1 MSNSSEPADVPIS
14 WANVKML
21 FSDGF
26 SSESS
31 TPTAN
36 TKNLSTACDMKVLPI
51 ILRQPYFKLRYDY
64 GLETAGTLLL
74 IAIIVALL
82 PTRQSTHSF
91 EPPNPIKW
99 PAYESLV
106 NFADS
111 TESLYE
117 FSLESI
123 HWFLLRN
130 VCYDPQS
137 ASFTLF
143 SNIDADHL
151 SRLQSLLPI
160 PITHSPNHLSE
171 FARRAGENVETGNVW
186 GWFVSPDLEGIA
198 QQRILLHSIF
208 AHPDFFPPVGHPRG
222 FRVDRRLLP
231 RLAELPKCH
240 KKAEKTAGRGEF
252 DGIPPSLSG
261 FYDSKRRQ
269 RVEFQ
274 SNSIH
279 SLPSR
284 FHDLFLLFGS
294 TFPLFITT
302 SPFFLPFLPFPL
314 FPRFPSFPVLVP
326 RGYSR
331 GLTRFRCAPI
341 STNISRSLRKMPKGE
356 MAAGFP
362 SSTSRAF

>member
-1 MSNSSEPADVPIS
+1 M
-14 WANVKML
+14 
-21 FSDGF
+21 
-26 SSESS
+26 
-31 TPTAN
+31 
-36 TKNLSTACDMKVLPI
+36 
-51 ILRQPYFKLRYDY
+51 
-64 GLETAGTLLL
+64 TAGTLLL

-82 PTRQSTHSF
+82 PTKQSTHSF
-91 EPPNPIKW
+91 ERPNPSKW

-143 SNIDADHL
+143 HNIDADHL

-160 PITHSPNHLSE
+160 PITQSPNDLPE
-171 FARRAGENVETGNVW
+171 FARQAGENVETGNVW
-186 GWFVSPDLEGIA
+186 GWFVSPDLEGIV

-222 FRVDRRLLP
+222 FRVDGRLLP
-231 RLAELPKCH
+231 RLSELPKRH
-240 KKAEKTAGRGEF
+240 NKAKKTAGRGEF
-252 DGIPPSLSG
+252 DGIPSSVHG
-261 FYDSKRRQ
+261 IFDSKRRQ
-269 RVEFQ
+269 RIEFQ

-302 SPFFLPFLPFPL
+302 SPFFLPFPL

-331 GLTRFRCAPI
+331 GSTRFRFAPI
-341 STNISRSLRKMPKGE
+341 STNISRSL
-356 MAAGFP
+356 
-362 SSTSRAF
+362 